1 MTQEKF
7 KELAKKYGI
16 DVLVQEKLQEK
27 CVLWLMPGDKNH
39 WIAKYQKFG
48 RKNYITIA
56 INYVRFSKYSIAATD
71 FLNVQSK
78 NFEHE
83 IQKAIKN
90 FKKFLLT
97 DKIEAMKEDFKK

>member
-16 DVLVQEKLQEK
+16 DVLVQENR
-27 CVLWLMPGDKNH
+27 VLWLMPGDKNH
-39 WIAKYQKFG
+39 WIAMRQKIG
-48 RKNYITIA
+48 RKNFITIA
-56 INYVRFSKYSIAATD
+56 INYVRCSKSSIIATD

-83 IQKAIKN
+83 IQKAIIN
-90 FKKFLLT
+90 YKKFLLT
-97 DKIEAMKEDFKK
+97 DKIETMQEDFKK

>member
-7 KELAKKYGI
+7 KELAKKYSLE
-16 DVLVQEKLQEK
+16 VLVQENR
-27 CVLWLMPGDKNH
+27 VLWLMPGDKNH
-39 WIAKYQKFG
+39 WIAQYQKIG

-71 FLNVQSK
+71 FLTVKSK
-78 NFEHE
+78 NFEFE
-83 IQKAIKN
+83 IQKAIKD

-97 DKIEAMKEDFKK
+97 DKIEAMKEDFKE